1 MSDQLEQYMLVIYTT
16 DADSPTWS
24 LPKTYEECVDA
35 VDKIREIALYGP
47 GLLDGQ
53 AFGFKESLIFTRH
66 ITRVE
71 IQRYIS

>member
-1 MSDQLEQYMLVIYTT
+1 MSDQPKQYILAIHTT
-16 DADSPTWS
+16 DADSPTYS
-24 LPKTYEECVDA
+24 LPKTYEKCVEE
-35 VDKIREIALYGP
+35 VDKIRGIALYGP

-53 AFGFKESLIFTRH
+53 AFGFKDSLIFTRH